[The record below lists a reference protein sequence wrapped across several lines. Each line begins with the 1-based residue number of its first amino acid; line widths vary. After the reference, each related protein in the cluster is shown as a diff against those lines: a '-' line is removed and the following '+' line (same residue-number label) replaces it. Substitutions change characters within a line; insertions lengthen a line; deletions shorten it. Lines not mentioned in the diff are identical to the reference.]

1 MAFRL
6 LKMQA
11 WISWIVFNQLFSDA
25 LHQRPRCSAGEAD
38 LELGQIKGFHQPK
51 DGTWKRLYHMT
62 GWKLQ
67 PPGIRVSTQLLN
79 MNMMIRIY
87 VEMIEIETISKHLK
101 FAEHALPCAGS
112 DCVSL
117 PRYLC
122 DLHHGWVGGQ
132 VGQVGQ
138 VDDTGDPV
146 GVERYLAGRTW
157 KDGGTKEK

>member
-6 LKMQA
+6 LQMQA

-67 PPGIRVSTQLLN
+67 PLEFGYP
-79 MNMMIRIY
+79 
-87 VEMIEIETISKHLK
+87 
-101 FAEHALPCAGS
+101 
-112 DCVSL
+112 
-117 PRYLC
+117 
-122 DLHHGWVGGQ
+122 Q
-132 VGQVGQ
+132 VVLEYEY
-138 VDDTGDPV
+138 DDTHIC
-146 GVERYLAGRTW
+146 
-157 KDGGTKEK
+157 